1 MKTGAKRRGGFIRR
15 AHGGFTLV
23 ELMVSLSI
31 FSLLAVAVY
40 SVFAGGVGTW
50 RRAQAFSATYQ
61 TARLV
66 LDRMGREL
74 GRAVRISGSEF
85 QGGPV
90 RVSFLTVRRPAP
102 LPVTTG
108 SEAAKPA
115 STDPAALQAAF
126 PIRRITYEFKEASV
140 LRLDESLL
148 EGLQA
153 AHREPE
159 EMAGPFAGLAFEYA
173 SKRDE
178 PDAPWEWH
186 ETWKDAETIPPGVK
200 MTLTIGDGRER
211 PVRLTRTV
219 FFLQSVVE
227 KKGDGALR

>member
-1 MKTGAKRRGGFIRR
+1 MKPRN
-15 AHGGFTLV
+15 GFTLV

-31 FSLLAVAVY
+31 FSLLAVSVY

-85 QGGPV
+85 LGGPT
-90 RVSFLTVRRPAP
+90 RLSFLTVRRPAP
-102 LPVTTG
+102 LPVKSG
-108 SEAAKPA
+108 SDAATPA
-115 STDPAALQAAF
+115 VADPAALQAAF
-126 PIRRITYEFKEASV
+126 PIRRITYVLKEAS
-140 LRLDESLL
+140 LFRLDESYL
-148 EGLQA
+148 EGLQD
-153 AHREPE
+153 AHRDPE

-173 SKRDE
+173 MKD
-178 PDAPWEWH
+178 DDKDTDVEWH
-186 ETWKDAETIPPGVK
+186 ERWDKTETIPSGVK
-200 MTLTIGDGRER
+200 ITLMIGDGRER
-211 PVRLTRTV
+211 PARLTRTV

-227 KKGDGALR
+227 KPGDGAQR